1 MGIALGII
9 LTLFILP
16 YIAGPLL
23 LWFSGSRIPP
33 TQVDEADPSMPL
45 PQSAESHF
53 WKTTHFFSANGF
65 DQMGARVRES
75 ARNGLSSF
83 KQLWRHPESGEVAL
97 VGAFHK
103 DDDPAFANTFVA
115 FMNDRGGALVTTS
128 NFNAGART
136 LLDPR
141 GTSRVTVPTQDLH
154 ELRALHRGH
163 VAVYGPNVA
172 RPLRVKDCMTL
183 CKQLDEAT
191 RTVALSQK
199 RFRVDGDSLRVTLW
213 GALFGIWINLWPF
226 KGKYEQREKIML
238 ERVMAAGVA
247 SGVLTPGRRAA

>member
-9 LTLFILP
+9 LALFVFP

-33 TQVDEADPSMPL
+33 TQLDEADPSIAL

-65 DQMGARVRES
+65 EQIGARVRES

-83 KQLWRHPESGEVAL
+83 KQLWRHAETGEVAL

-103 DDDPAFANTFVA
+103 EDDPSFANTFVA
-115 FMNDRGGALVTTS
+115 FMHDRSGAMVTTS

-136 LLDPR
+136 LLDPPF
-141 GTSRVTVPTQDLH
+141 TSRVTVPTQDVS

-163 VAVYGPNVA
+163 VAVYGPNIA
-172 RPLRVKDCMTL
+172 RPLRVRDCMTL
-183 CKQLDEAT
+183 CKQLEEAT
-191 RTVALSQK
+191 RAVALSQK
-199 RFRVDGDSLRVTLW
+199 RFRVEGDSLRVTFY
-213 GALFGIWINLWPF
+213 GAIFGIWINLWPF
-226 KGKYEQREKIML
+226 KSKYERREKIML

-247 SGVLTPGRRAA
+247 SGALTAGRRAA